1 MLARSL
7 ASRLAMLGALYLVQ
21 GLPFGIQATVL
32 PVLLRREGTSLELI
46 GFASALAAPWMAKIL
61 WAPIVDARS
70 SPRLG
75 RRRTWILPCQLG
87 LTIALVAASGP
98 DPSRSLA
105 ALLALLFVMN
115 LLTATMDV
123 AVDGLAVELLA
134 PHELGPGNAA
144 QVVGFK
150 LGMIATGGLLLAA
163 VARIGY
169 EGLFL
174 AAAGI
179 VAVVLVATLAW
190 REPEST
196 EAGVPTRAR
205 EVVRVLARVA
215 RRPGV
220 IWVLLFI
227 ATYKLGESAADTMW
241 KPFLVDEGYDEAQIG
256 LWVGT
261 YGMIASLVGSIAG
274 GFVAR
279 RMAVL
284 SAVAL
289 TAALRALP
297 LAGQCLLALAG
308 ASDAGVLA
316 VTLSE
321 HFFGGALTTAM
332 FAFMMSQVD
341 RRIGGTHFTALAAV
355 EVLGK
360 SPPSRSSASHRRPC
374 SAACSRATS
383 GTPASSASPR
393 RSRSSSS

>member
-1 MLARSL
+1 
-7 ASRLAMLGALYLVQ
+7 MLGALYVVQ

-46 GFASALAAPWMAKIL
+46 GFASALAAPWMGKIL
-61 WAPIVDARS
+61 WAPFVDARW

-75 RRRTWILPCQLG
+75 RRRSWILPCQLG
-87 LTIALVAASGP
+87 LTIALVAASRI
-98 DPSRSLA
+98 DPARELA

-115 LLTATMDV
+115 LLTATMDI

-150 LGMIATGGLLLAA
+150 LGMITTGGLLLAS
-163 VARIGY
+163 VSRIGW

-174 AAAGI
+174 LAAGV
-179 VAVVLVATLAW
+179 VAVVLAATLAW
-190 REPEST
+190 REPESAESST
-196 EAGVPTRAR
+196 PTRVR
-205 EVVRVLARVA
+205 EVARVLALVA

-241 KPFLVDEGYDEAQIG
+241 KPFLVDAGYDDAQIG

-261 YGMIASLVGSIAG
+261 YGMVASLVGSIAG
-274 GFVAR
+274 GLVAR
-279 RMAVL
+279 RVPL
-284 SAVAL
+284 LGAVAL
-289 TAALRALP
+289 TASLRALP
-297 LAGQCLLALAG
+297 LAGQCLLAITG
-308 ASDAGVLA
+308 ATDEGVIA

-321 HFFGGALTTAM
+321 HFFGGALTTTM

-360 SPPSRSSASHRRPC
+360 SPASLLSGVLARQLGYAGVFGVASALSLLFLAALLPMRAAMRR
-374 SAACSRATS
+374 AQGA
-383 GTPASSASPR
+383 GG
-393 RSRSSSS
+393 